1 MNTHNM
7 YVYIALKTTYLTMIY
22 AKRQGIIHTRD
33 LSYLES
39 AKLIRQ
45 LIRN

>member
-7 YVYIALKTTYLTMIY
+7 SVYVALKTTYLTMIY
-22 AKRQGIIHTRD
+22 AKRQAIIHTRD

-39 AKLIRQ
+39 TKLIRR
-45 LIRN
+45 LIRK